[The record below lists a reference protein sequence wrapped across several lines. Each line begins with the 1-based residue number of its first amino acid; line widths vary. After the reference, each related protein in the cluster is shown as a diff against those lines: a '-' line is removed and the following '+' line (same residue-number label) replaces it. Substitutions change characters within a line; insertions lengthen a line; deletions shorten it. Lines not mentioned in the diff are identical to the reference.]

1 VVNGN
6 RAAAAR
12 AEVGAARSR
21 PSGSW
26 DGGRHLTTPVTPR
39 IRLAIGADAPLLAEL
54 RYEFRTALAPEV
66 EPETG
71 FRERCAAWMAARLS
85 ESAAWRCWL
94 AESEAGAP
102 LGMVWVQF
110 LEKLPNP
117 VHESEV
123 HAYLTSFY
131 VRPAARNQGV
141 GSALL
146 DAALR
151 ACAGRGSDAVFLWP
165 TPRSRALYAR
175 HGFTERGGMLER
187 RAEQEAPP
195 HD

>member
-1 VVNGN
+1 MVNGN
-6 RAAAAR
+6 RAVAER

-94 AESEAGAP
+94 AESEAVSFAVELDERVVGFI
-102 LGMVWVQF
+102 QF
-110 LEKLPNP
+110 SEEEGYLLELVRYLHLNP
-117 VHESEV
+117 
-123 HAYLTSFY
+123 
-131 VRPAARNQGV
+131 
-141 GSALL
+141 
-146 DAALR
+146 LR
-151 ACAGRGSDAVFLWP
+151 AKMVPLVETEGTQSVICFGDLRLAAIAFKDLARLFFRIHSPTTLKIGR
-165 TPRSRALYAR
+165 
-175 HGFTERGGMLER
+175 H
-187 RAEQEAPP
+187 
-195 HD
+195 